1 MNGLNK
7 GERFNYEKWL
17 IIISKIR
24 STQSL
29 LAGGIMIG
37 GASTLEAATFYGDV
51 ATIVTDDSSV
61 YYTDYGTARMYL
73 TESYDNVSHT
83 YLVKLNPNETR
94 AYILNGNGRKQ
105 LDAYGRYIMVG
116 YYKAVK
122 QMCQYYF

>member
-1 MNGLNK
+1 MKNGLSSLAK
-7 GERFNYEKWL
+7 SAAL
-17 IIISKIR
+17 SL
-24 STQSL
+24 L

-37 GASTLEAATFYGDV
+37 GTSTSEAATFYGDV

-83 YLVKLNPNETR
+83 YLVELNPNETR

-105 LDAYGRYIMVG
+105 LDAYGRYMMVG
-116 YYKAVK
+116 DYNAVK